1 MNTENIIENL
11 MNGNIAAAKEETED
25 ILYAK
30 VSEAIDFITDDVVDA
45 VYGIQEKKEKK
56 KSAEDE
62 ITFAPSTEIEDD
74 GEGMDPV
81 DSEDSDIDNDGD
93 SDESDDYLRNRRKV
107 RKKAI
112 KEDEEIQE
120 ALPLIPFFAG
130 VARAVPTV
138 IRGAVGLAKTKVG
151 KEIGKEVIQRTAT
164 GALKKIKNRG
174 QVPANAPEGAEE
186 MQTESEDGRGDG
198 RREFVYG
205 MKISRYE
212 KLTDKLKAKVKQQ
225 WHNKQ
230 AEEERVA
237 GKNK

>member
-151 KEIGKEVIQRTAT
+151 KEVVTQAGVSAIN
-164 GALKKIKNRG
+164 KIKNRK
-174 QVPANAPEGAEE
+174 QVPPNAPEGAEE

>member
-11 MNGNIAAAKEETED
+11 MNGNISAAKKETEEL
-25 ILYAK
+25 LYVK
-30 VSEAIDFITDDVVDA
+30 VSEAIDFIADDVVDA

-107 RKKAI
+107 RKK
-112 KEDEEIQE
+112 
-120 ALPLIPFFAG
+120 
-130 VARAVPTV
+130 
-138 IRGAVGLAKTKVG
+138 
-151 KEIGKEVIQRTAT
+151 EIG
-164 GALKKIKNRG
+164 
-174 QVPANAPEGAEE
+174 EGAK
-186 MQTESEDGRGDG
+186 GDG
-198 RREFVYG
+198 RREFIYG

-212 KLTDKLKAKVKQQ
+212 KLTDKLKAKVKQK
-225 WHNKQ
+225 WHHDQ
-230 AEEERVA
+230 SEEERV
-237 GKNK
+237 GDEK

>member
-93 SDESDDYLRNRRKV
+93 SDESDDYLKNRRKV
-107 RKKAI
+107 RKK
-112 KEDEEIQE
+112 
-120 ALPLIPFFAG
+120 
-130 VARAVPTV
+130 
-138 IRGAVGLAKTKVG
+138 
-151 KEIGKEVIQRTAT
+151 EIG
-164 GALKKIKNRG
+164 
-174 QVPANAPEGAEE
+174 EGAI
-186 MQTESEDGRGDG
+186 GDG
-198 RREFVYG
+198 RREFIYG
-205 MKISRYE
+205 MKIKRYE
-212 KLTDKLKAKVKQQ
+212 KMTEKQQAIVKQS
-225 WHNKQ
+225 WYNDR
-230 AEEERVA
+230 AEEERVR
-237 GKNK
+237 GRKR

>member
-11 MNGNIAAAKEETED
+11 MNGNISAAKKETEEL
-25 ILYAK
+25 LYVK
-30 VSEAIDFITDDVVDA
+30 VSEAIDFIADDVVDA

-120 ALPLIPFFAG
+120 IAPLLA
-130 VARAVPTV
+130 VAARAVPTV
-138 IRGAVGLAKTKVG
+138 IRAVGGLAKTKVG
-151 KEIGKEVIQRTAT
+151 KEVVTQAGVSAIN
-164 GALKKIKNRG
+164 KIKNRK
-174 QVPANAPEGAEE
+174 QVPPNAPEGAEEMPEGAEE